1 MAQVKFKSQVDES
14 SYHSPGG
21 GKVYQPL
28 REQIVNQALAQGY
41 DEVSM
46 TEHGI
51 DWADDQDTFGHV
63 TNARYNHYVSACNMR
78 LLESFQEYLKDKFPD
93 FINARTIGA
102 IIKSTTLNMKK
113 ATSYPDS
120 IIIAARINEVRPDR
134 YQVTTTMWS
143 LKQQVCLAEQV
154 AWVVFFDYSKQRSA
168 NLVQLG
174 GVYADL
180 HKALVEKATVA
191 NQKRANW
198 TELHPKAPHGA
209 KL

>member
-1 MAQVKFKSQVDES
+1 MAQVKFKTQIEES

-21 GKVYQPL
+21 GKIYQPL
-28 REQIVNQALAQGY
+28 REQIVNKALAQGY
-41 DEVSM
+41 DEASM
-46 TEHGI
+46 TEHGV

-63 TNARYNHYVSACNMR
+63 TNARYNHFVSTCNLR
-78 LLESFQEYLKDKFPD
+78 LFETFQEHLKDKFHD
-93 FINARTIGA
+93 FINARGIGA
-102 IIKSTTLNMKK
+102 IIKSTTLNIKK

-120 IIIAARINEVRPDR
+120 IVIAARINEVQLDR

-154 AWVVFFDYSKQRSA
+154 AWVVFFDYSKQRST

-180 HKALVEKATVA
+180 HKALVEKATIA
-191 NQKRANW
+191 SQQRAKW
-198 TELHPKAPHGA
+198 TEPHPKVHHGA
-209 KL
+209 KM